1 MEQMRSGGAASTK
14 AAPREAAVP
23 MRRGASATPPSHA
36 LPRCAEIYP
45 CPQQLGQRG
54 EAQGCQH
61 GPL

>member
-1 MEQMRSGGAASTK
+1 MEQTRSGGAASTK

-23 MRRGASATPPSHA
+23 MRRGASATPPYA
-36 LPRCAEIYP
+36 LPHYAEIYP

-54 EAQGCQH
+54 EARSRQR